1 MITERD
7 EDDRGLEG
15 DGQLTPIIVPRWSAY
30 AVAGGSV
37 LLLLWLLWTVPAVIT
52 ILIGGGAF
60 ALLFSYPVRVL
71 DRYMPRGI
79 AVAITLLTA
88 LGIIALTF
96 TLAIPPLA
104 AEVTDF
110 VEDAPSIIEDAESR
124 VTDFVAR
131 MESEGLLP
139 SDAEERLTQYQ
150 DELQARAGESIGPL
164 LTGILGQV
172 TGIIGLFI
180 TLFGVLFVGI
190 TLLADGDRLR
200 RQVTKAFPER
210 YHDDL
215 DEMWSDLGSSLSRY
229 LGGLLVIAVV
239 QGVLI
244 SIGLL
249 FLGIPYALVLGLWVA
264 ATSVVP
270 FIGAWLGA
278 IPALIL
284 ALLGNPTDAIWVALL
299 YLIVQTLEGNVL
311 TPRVQ
316 GDAVRVHP
324 IIVLLTV
331 IAVGSLFGIIGVILA
346 VPSLAVARVLFDFFH
361 ARLRFEDRAPT
372 DDAPAEI
379 V

>member
-1 MITERD
+1 
-7 EDDRGLEG
+7 
-15 DGQLTPIIVPRWSAY
+15 
-30 AVAGGSV
+30 
-37 LLLLWLLWTVPAVIT
+37 
-52 ILIGGGAF
+52 
-60 ALLFSYPVRVL
+60 VRIL

-88 LGIIALTF
+88 AGIIALTF

-139 SDAEERLTQYQ
+139 SDAEERLTEYQ
-150 DELQARAGESIGPL
+150 NELQARAGSSIGPV

-172 TGIIGLFI
+172 TGVIGLFI

-200 RQVTKAFPER
+200 RQVTKAFPQR

-229 LGGLLVIAVV
+229 LGGLIVIAIV

-346 VPSLAVARVLFDFFH
+346 VPSLAVGRVLFDFFR

-372 DDAPAEI
+372 DHSTDEI